1 MKYME
6 PLVYS
11 ISSCNEKLRL
21 PYIYNMP
28 SYEQPDHKNIIV
40 DPYYNN
46 LNNDYGLVIMD
57 MDSNTFEWGG
67 DGRFAYL
74 SNNYGLQL
82 IGKGFLWPIY
92 EMKINETGF
101 SINESVIVN
110 NTQDLKLEY
119 DSEPNALTFIE

>member
-1 MKYME
+1 M
-6 PLVYS
+6 
-11 ISSCNEKLRL
+11 
-21 PYIYNMP
+21 
-28 SYEQPDHKNIIV
+28 
-40 DPYYNN
+40 
-46 LNNDYGLVIMD
+46 
-57 MDSNTFEWGG
+57 
-67 DGRFAYL
+67 
-74 SNNYGLQL
+74 QL